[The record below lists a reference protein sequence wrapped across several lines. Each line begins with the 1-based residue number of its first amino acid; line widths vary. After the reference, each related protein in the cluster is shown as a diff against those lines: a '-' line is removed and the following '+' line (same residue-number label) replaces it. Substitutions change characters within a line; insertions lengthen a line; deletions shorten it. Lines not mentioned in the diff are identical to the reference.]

1 MVGTQGGPG
10 DSSKDGSSFEERL
23 RAARGRQGLER
34 APGKEQGP
42 DAGLS
47 PWGIGL
53 RVGVELVST
62 LIVGLAIGWALDR
75 WLHTRPVFLAIFVL
89 IGGAAGVLNVWRLFA
104 PLGSEYGD
112 VKDEGGKRTRRD
124 PPG

>member
-10 DSSKDGSSFEERL
+10 DSSKDVSFEERL
-23 RAARGRQGLER
+23 RAARGRQGLEQ
-34 APGKEQGP
+34 APQKQAP

-53 RVGVELVST
+53 RVGVELVSA

-104 PLGSEYGD
+104 PRGSEYDD
-112 VKDEGGKRTRRD
+112 VKDEGGKRTGRD